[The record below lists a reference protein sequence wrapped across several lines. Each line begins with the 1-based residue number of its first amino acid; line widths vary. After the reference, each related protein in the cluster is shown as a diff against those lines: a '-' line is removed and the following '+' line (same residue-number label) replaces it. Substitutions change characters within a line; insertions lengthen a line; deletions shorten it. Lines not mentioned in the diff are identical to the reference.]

1 MSDEGNSMWRTADAG
16 LDMPVGTLRY
26 PLLELL
32 LLLLLQAGLEAVSQ
46 SSCQQFVASVG

>member
-1 MSDEGNSMWRTADAG
+1 MWRTADAG

-32 LLLLLQAGLEAVSQ
+32 LLLQAGLEAVSQ